1 MYISRLLI
9 KNHRIKM
16 TPDQDIIIKNMS
28 LQMKARI
35 YHNPQCSKSRTTK
48 ALLESEGIELDVIE
62 YIKTPL
68 NAETIIQLLNK
79 LSLTAADLIRA
90 GEATFKKSGIELTA
104 ANEIALIELM
114 VKEPRLIERP
124 IVETDQMARIGR
136 PPEKVLELFR

>member
-1 MYISRLLI
+1 M
-9 KNHRIKM
+9 
-16 TPDQDIIIKNMS
+16 D

-35 YHNPQCSKSRTTK
+35 YHNPKCSKSRITK

-68 NAETIIQLLNK
+68 NAEAITQLLSK

-90 GEATFKKSGIELTA
+90 GEAAFKKSGIELTA
-104 ANEIALIELM
+104 ANETSLIELM
-114 VKEPRLIERP
+114 AKEPRLIERP